1 MRNCILSI
9 VLCLMVCLPGIG
21 QEKKASEDKK
31 TTAAEKKGPMSF
43 DKFFKKG
50 MKQVDATFPVY
61 ELDDKYY
68 MEIAEKYLGRD
79 MFISGQMVKG
89 IGVRASGLESAGVVN
104 FKKGPQD
111 KLYMYCEFGG
121 VRGSEQ
127 QPEVARIL
135 EEETLLPVD
144 AVFPIVAWGKDST
157 GVIIEITNLIKG
169 TGNWYRLS
177 DEGTSA
183 ALKGNKQSG
192 GGDLDRGSKCCRD

>member
-89 IGVRASGLESAGVVN
+89 DRKSTRLNSSHSSVSRMPSSA
-104 FKKGPQD
+104 
-111 KLYMYCEFGG
+111 
-121 VRGSEQ
+121 
-127 QPEVARIL
+127 
-135 EEETLLPVD
+135 
-144 AVFPIVAWGKDST
+144 
-157 GVIIEITNLIKG
+157 
-169 TGNWYRLS
+169 
-177 DEGTSA
+177 
-183 ALKGNKQSG
+183 
-192 GGDLDRGSKCCRD
+192 